1 MTVQPSSPKV
11 RECEAQGHGTI
22 VPIAKGDHRLMC
34 LRCGLVVVD
43 PGRGIDRLKKGE

>member
-1 MTVQPSSPKV
+1 MVVRPGSEKV
-11 RECEAQGHGTI
+11 KQCEAQGHGTI
-22 VPIAKGDHRLMC
+22 VPIAKGDPRRMC